1 MTWSN
6 ATLFVLALFGFAGL
20 CITLAVI
27 FLNQISDLIKA
38 WRNVRKAIRGG
49 GNRGRRTSGGS

>member
-1 MTWSN
+1 MTWST

-27 FLNQISDLIKA
+27 FLKQIMA
-38 WRNVRKAIRGG
+38 WRSVRKAVKGG
-49 GNRGRRTSGGS
+49 SLRGRRTLGGA

>member
-1 MTWSN
+1 MTWST

-27 FLNQISDLIKA
+27 FLKQVSDLIKA
-38 WRNVRKAIRGG
+38 WRDVRKAIRGG
-49 GNRGRRTSGGS
+49 GHRGRRTPGGA